1 VIGRGRKPRVAHL
14 RRRGKVDGLVAAA
27 RFRDEIVDRDGRLVD
42 LGAPVRRDAVLALA
56 DFSEPDALAA
66 VARAVGDDS
75 SAVRRAALSALVG
88 REDPVAVEA
97 LVRAVL
103 TWGNQSDLRARDE
116 AAEALSMLAEQN
128 DGLVA
133 ETIGLTYLI
142 LNEPP
147 ARDAMEMTMLRRF
160 LASSSDDVLDPLVY
174 EAIANLASRHPVRR
188 ARAGWL
194 LAVFPEASLGPLRAS
209 LAHPDVRLA
218 AAEALGAIGDSM
230 ATPDL
235 TAMLTVDDASA
246 RRAAALALARIRDPR
261 AIEHL
266 LAVAFDEDLSVRDA
280 AIEALDVFGTL
291 ALICAVAMPPRS
303 LPQAGMP
310 LLEQRRAVTD

>member
-27 RFRDEIVDRDGRLVD
+27 RFRDEIVDRDGLLLD
-42 LGAPVRRDAVLALA
+42 LGVPVRRDSLLALA
-56 DFSEPDALAA
+56 DFSEPEALAA
-66 VARAVGDDS
+66 VAGAVDDQS
-75 SAVRRAALSALVG
+75 PAVRRAALSALVG
-88 REDPVAVEA
+88 REDPEAVEA

-103 TWGNQSDLRARDE
+103 TWGNQPDLRARDE
-116 AAEALSMLAEQN
+116 AAQALSTLHERN
-128 DGLVA
+128 NGLVA
-133 ETIGLTYLI
+133 EQMGLTYLI
-142 LNEPP
+142 LSERPVG
-147 ARDAMEMTMLRRF
+147 DAGEITILRRF
-160 LASSSDDVLDPLVY
+160 ITSASEAVLHRLVY
-174 EAIANLASRHPVRR
+174 EAIANLASGHPVRR
-188 ARAGWL
+188 ARAGLL
-194 LAVFPEASLGPLRAS
+194 LAALPESSLGPLRAS

-218 AAEALGAIGDSM
+218 VAEVLGAIGDSS

-266 LAVAFDEDLSVRDA
+266 LAIAFDEDLSVRDA

-303 LPQAGMP
+303 LPQASTP
-310 LLEQRRAVTD
+310 LLEGRRALTD